1 MGLRG
6 NELRR
11 QRVRDE
17 FRQRRA
23 GQQQIDDVVA
33 AEGAALAE
41 EMLAAVVM
49 PGGAKAERAAVGI
62 DAPACEGT
70 CGRLEIG
77 FGVAPLAEREE
88 LEQLAGDVLV
98 GRLAAALRVVEVDQ
112 DRKRVV

>member
-17 FRQRRA
+17 FRHLRA

-41 EMLAAVVM
+41 EMLADVVM
-49 PGGAKAERAAVGI
+49 PGGAKAESAAVGI

-77 FGVAPLAEREE
+77 FGVAPLEIGRETCR
-88 LEQLAGDVLV
+88 
-98 GRLAAALRVVEVDQ
+98 GRECQYV
-112 DRKRVV
+112 

>member
-11 QRVRDE
+11 QRVHDE
-17 FRQRRA
+17 FRHLRA

-77 FGVAPLAEREE
+77 FGVAPLARSEE
-88 LEQLAGDVLV
+88 HTSELQSLMRISYAVFCLN
-98 GRLAAALRVVEVDQ
+98 
-112 DRKRVV
+112 KKTTT

>member
-1 MGLRG
+1 
-6 NELRR
+6 
-11 QRVRDE
+11 
-17 FRQRRA
+17 
-23 GQQQIDDVVA
+23 
-33 AEGAALAE
+33 
-41 EMLAAVVM
+41 MLAAVVM

-88 LEQLAGDVLV
+88 LEQLAGEVLV

-112 DRKRVV
+112 HRRIARNLAQQRRAIAQLVAPQQRVLAVQPDGGLPLLEAGGEDRKR

>member
-88 LEQLAGDVLV
+88 QID
-98 GRLAAALRVVEVDQ
+98 ALLRGQRFVDLFGVV
-112 DRKRVV
+112 DRKSTRLNSNP